1 MQGDTEQ
8 RTGAYNVILRSIFI
22 EVFERG
28 QGSWNFLYFIKNQQR
43 IVGVNFMAYIQL
55 QAHN

>member
-22 EVFERG
+22 EVFERC

-43 IVGVNFMAYIQL
+43 IVGVDLMACIEF